1 MEEITIGDREI
12 ELNYYDFN
20 YPKSLKVEG
29 IIEIAQ
35 NKDNSITISEDCDQ
49 YFTWDMS
56 KKELEQFIKIIINNF
71 ELKI

>member
-1 MEEITIGDREI
+1 MKEISIGDREI

-29 IIEIAQ
+29 IIEIYQ
-35 NKDNSITISEDCDQ
+35 NKDNSITVREDCDQ

-56 KKELEQFIKIIINNF
+56 KEELTQFIKLIITNF
-71 ELKI
+71 ELTI

>member
-1 MEEITIGDREI
+1 MEEVSIGDREI

-20 YPKSLKVEG
+20 YPKSLKVES
-29 IIEIAQ
+29 IIEIIQ

-56 KKELEQFIKIIINNF
+56 KEELEQLIKLIITNF